1 MTHSTHFV
9 SLLATVCA
17 SLFVAAEGHAQGTT
31 AILYL
36 DGFSFVSFGNEEL
49 YSIPL
54 GSSVAFEFGEPAP
67 DGSVPFTIQ
76 PSGVKIL
83 PIPMGGEYRELRY
96 SLAAPATGTMRQTP
110 EGRRLD
116 FTAQLRATL
125 VNDKGESGAIT
136 YSIPFTT
143 ESVVARN
150 QAGDVSLAV
159 DGMRLAEGT
168 EYVQIV
174 GATTNKQEAFPAPA
188 TAVYTLLSGNFAG
201 MP

>member
-1 MTHSTHFV
+1 V
-9 SLLATVCA
+9 
-17 SLFVAAEGHAQGTT
+17 HAQGTT

-36 DGFSFVSFGNEEL
+36 DGLSFVSFGNQEL

-54 GSSVAFEFGEPAP
+54 GSSVAFEFGEPAL

-76 PSGVKIL
+76 PAGVKIL

-96 SLAAPATGTMRQTP
+96 SLAAPATGTMRETP

-116 FTAQLRATL
+116 FTAELRATL

-143 ESVVARN
+143 EGALARSH
-150 QAGDVSLAV
+150 AGDVTLAV
-159 DGMRLAEGT
+159 DGMRVAEGT

-174 GATTNKQEAFPAPA
+174 GATTNKEEAFPAPG